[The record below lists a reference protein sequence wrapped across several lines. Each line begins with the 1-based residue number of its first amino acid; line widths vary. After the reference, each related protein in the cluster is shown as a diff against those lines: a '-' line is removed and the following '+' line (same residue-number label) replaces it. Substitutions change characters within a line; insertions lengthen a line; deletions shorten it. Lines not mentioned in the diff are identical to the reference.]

1 VEVRDHIVKK
11 KQKKDAKQKATAA
24 GSQANLPNCSDI
36 SIEGRSKDQ
45 TDAAIITPAENPKRK
60 SEEMVWVLFSL
71 VAPKGRQLMS
81 Q

>member
-11 KQKKDAKQKATAA
+11 KKKSRKKMPNKKPTAA

-60 SEEMVWVLFSL
+60 F
-71 VAPKGRQLMS
+71 
-81 Q
+81 